1 MGERQIIDRC
11 QIFPHNINSRRPLNS
26 RRNFTRSVKTG
37 SNPWLSYKLLHAT
50 WIQGLHQ
57 GTWSSTDHPGA
68 VKPSAWAEALGQMS
82 RTLRNNRIQVLTSV
96 YCNWSGCVGESQY
109 FPGQYTGGIWPPLQ
123 QGEVCRERAGAT
135 RRSQS
140 CTGVTSQRHTTAV
153 SRWPSIL
160 KGPVPDRESKD

>member
-82 RTLRNNRIQVLTSV
+82 RTLRNNRSLI
-96 YCNWSGCVGESQY
+96 
-109 FPGQYTGGIWPPLQ
+109 F
-123 QGEVCRERAGAT
+123 QGSTQEAYGLLCSRVKFAEKEQEQLDGVKAARGSLRNDTQRQCPDGH
-135 RRSQS
+135 QS
-140 CTGVTSQRHTTAV
+140 
-153 SRWPSIL
+153 
-160 KGPVPDRESKD
+160 